1 MSDPKAAAEAAKV
14 AADVI
19 NGPGTP
25 EAVKV
30 VQRVDGLGVWMKG
43 LSGPAVCGLLI
54 TFAFLAADWIP
65 ILGKQSIWTE
75 TTEEIRAQGVVIA
88 LVILAACVGIVLWTL
103 HAGKPTRT
111 EIKAGPVGVTIEQDS
126 EPSAAEK
133 RAAFLETYG
142 DPK

>member
-1 MSDPKAAAEAAKV
+1 MTDPKAAADAAKV

-30 VQRVDGLGVWMKG
+30 VQRVDRLSVWMKG
-43 LSGPAVCGLLI
+43 FSGPAVCAMLI
-54 TFAFLAADWIP
+54 TLTFVVADWIP
-65 ILGKQSIWTE
+65 VLGKQSIWTD
-75 TTEEIRAQGVVIA
+75 TSEEIRAQGVVWA
-88 LVILAACVGIVLWTL
+88 LIILAACVGIVLWTL

-133 RAAFLETYG
+133 RAAFDQNYG